1 MINTPFE
8 PNRSV
13 ASLTLGELENF
24 IKQTIY
30 QYNQQKLTHSEDD
43 QPFDETVPS
52 FLQIVT
58 ENADKIPDK
67 LWETVPE
74 DASENL
80 DYYLYNI
87 PYNIN

>member
-24 IKQTIY
+24 IKKTINKY
-30 QYNQQKLTHSEDD
+30 AQQNLISSEEDR
-43 QPFDETVPS
+43 PFDEAVPP
-52 FLQIVT
+52 FWQIVT
-58 ENADKIPDK
+58 ENADKIPDE

-74 DASENL
+74 DASEKL
-80 DYYLYNI
+80 DDYLYNQ
-87 PYNIN
+87 